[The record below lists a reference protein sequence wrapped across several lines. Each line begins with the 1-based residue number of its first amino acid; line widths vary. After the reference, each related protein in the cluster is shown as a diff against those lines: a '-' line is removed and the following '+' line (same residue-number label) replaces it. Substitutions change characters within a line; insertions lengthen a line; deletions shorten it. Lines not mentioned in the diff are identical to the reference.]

1 MWRFQLLH
9 VYIIQ
14 LRFLFWITQATKKR
28 HVWWFAAGK
37 NSQLVGPSSRS
48 RFVRSKSWTFAML
61 WWFLV
66 VSPPPWRS
74 SLARMRSLGHKWWE
88 MKGEEL
94 KNSWK
99 YSWDL
104 SSNMESRVNISN
116 WFVSSSMK
124 RYEEFWM
131 PLVVFTILI
140 QYKYITGV
148 SSQSDFLMVHD
159 NGASSQHP
167 ECFFEV
173 YVTAPGL
180 CAWRLDIYNMFVP
193 VFWLFSK
200 KDGKEKQI
208 FRMRFVGYESFWKNW
223 DGYGCYGSQNEHHET
238 SNIIYII
245 PSIDLQFVIFEYFW
259 KVLAL
264 MVRSENPAP
273 QAPQVLWLRYG
284 PSSQNHGSSIVW
296 TRIRHV
302 LI

>member
-1 MWRFQLLH
+1 MWKFQLLH

-28 HVWWFAAGK
+28 HIWWFAAGK

-167 ECFFEV
+167 ECFF
-173 YVTAPGL
+173 
-180 CAWRLDIYNMFVP
+180 F
-193 VFWLFSK
+193 
-200 KDGKEKQI
+200 
-208 FRMRFVGYESFWKNW
+208 
-223 DGYGCYGSQNEHHET
+223 
-238 SNIIYII
+238 
-245 PSIDLQFVIFEYFW
+245 
-259 KVLAL
+259 
-264 MVRSENPAP
+264 
-273 QAPQVLWLRYG
+273 
-284 PSSQNHGSSIVW
+284 
-296 TRIRHV
+296 
-302 LI
+302 